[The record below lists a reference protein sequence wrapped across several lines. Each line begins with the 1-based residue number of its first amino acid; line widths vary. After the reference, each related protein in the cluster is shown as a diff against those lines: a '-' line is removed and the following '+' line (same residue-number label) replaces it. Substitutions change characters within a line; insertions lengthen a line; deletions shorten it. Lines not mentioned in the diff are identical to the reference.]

1 MERTNAQ
8 KNPKLKKKRKR
19 GGCRDGLVVEM
30 KRQGEDGRRGM
41 WRGGTFFWGCV
52 LDMRQPL
59 HEHGAR
65 GLFDVEIGQF
75 ESVSFN
81 FSQLTEPPWGPH
93 ISLIGYKLVFLS
105 SHSLGL
111 NPPFSPSLF
120 CITQTPM
127 YFFIHIFSNIFFS
140 RHPLTHWTELQ
151 SHPWCLSVSHQHKTS
166 LTLPLRHL
174 LYSERRALSAARL
187 VFKTNKQNNGTTDL
201 SSQFRRCG
209 FFCCGDLC
217 LLRFC
222 R

>member
-1 MERTNAQ
+1 
-8 KNPKLKKKRKR
+8 
-19 GGCRDGLVVEM
+19 
-30 KRQGEDGRRGM
+30 
-41 WRGGTFFWGCV
+41 
-52 LDMRQPL
+52 MRQPL

-93 ISLIGYKLVFLS
+93 IPLIGYKLVFLS

-140 RHPLTHWTELQ
+140 RRPLTHWTELQ
-151 SHPWCLSVSHQHKTS
+151 SHPWCLPVSHQHKTS

-174 LYSERRALSAARL
+174 LYSERHTLSAARL

-201 SSQFRRCG
+201 SSQFRRRV
-209 FFCCGDLC
+209 F
-217 LLRFC
+217 LLWWSLSASLLPLK
-222 R
+222 